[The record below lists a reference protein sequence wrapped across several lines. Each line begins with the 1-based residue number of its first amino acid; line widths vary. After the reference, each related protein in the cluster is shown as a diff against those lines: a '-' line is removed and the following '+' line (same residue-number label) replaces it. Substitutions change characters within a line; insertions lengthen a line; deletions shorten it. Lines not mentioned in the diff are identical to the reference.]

1 MHRFTPLALPSP
13 SALSALLYPDEHIVQ
28 QQPDV
33 GLYNGKDKSPAHQLG
48 TLALTTH
55 RLLYLSHAAP
65 HRHSLALPLSSIRQ
79 TEFWGGFLKSSPK
92 ITLTLSGSG
101 GEDGAEGGGTA
112 REDGGAQHE
121 PEELHRKLAQEA
133 QGREW
138 ICRVCGMK
146 NAPSPRCSLCG
157 VPADSSSSSAPP
169 STAPSRFSTPPPPPR
184 PPVSAPPPPPSPA
197 VDPHEAGARLACPVC
212 TFLNHHSMTS
222 CEMCGSSLFPPSAA
236 SSSSLPSSL
245 PSSTA
250 PTPRPS
256 TPAPAAGGDKPEF
269 VRLSFRKGGAGGF
282 YTKLKEELAARR
294 WEVRGVEKKST
305 GPAKGKGKEGEAGE
319 EEGKG
324 GGGGIGAPSS
334 LALMFGSSD
343 APCPSVHPATP
354 LPYSP
359 LTRPRRADAILRT
372 LDLSAQERED
382 EMDVALADL
391 ESLMKRA
398 GEMIALAR
406 SLSTQS
412 TQSSALS
419 PSASP
424 SPSSSEA
431 AQLATRSLSQ
441 LGLLSAPAVT
451 AAEARSQ
458 EEYHRQLAGEL
469 RDVVRKS
476 GLLGSFDTEGEGD
489 EERGRGIVGLDE
501 VWCAWNRA
509 RGVALVSPRDL
520 RLALS
525 HLPAL
530 PPSPSAPPLRTR
542 TFPSG
547 LTILHT
553 PRFSLPSFSAR
564 VLEALDV
571 RQAVAASLEELPS
584 DAEEAAEREGLTLL
598 DLARLEGLSVG
609 LVKELVELV
618 ELGDGASGRGGGE
631 IVRDEQGGEGCRWFR
646 TPACWTAAAGLDG
659 WDGQVF

>member
-324 GGGGIGAPSS
+324 GGGGI
-334 LALMFGSSD
+334 
-343 APCPSVHPATP
+343 
-354 LPYSP
+354 
-359 LTRPRRADAILRT
+359 DAILRT

-501 VWCAWNRA
+501 VWS
-509 RGVALVSPRDL
+509 LVSPRDL

-631 IVRDEQGGEGCRWFR
+631 IVRDEQGGEGASAQRITKTLSRSTRDIHPLPRHYANRARSCASP
-646 TPACWTAAAGLDG
+646 PAFLSSPSSTSNEQCIKN
-659 WDGQVF
+659 